1 MKVLVII
8 PAYNEGECIK
18 NTVNNL
24 IKANSEIDVLV
35 INDGSKD
42 NTSEQAKQ
50 TKATVIDLPVN
61 LGIGGAVQTGY
72 LYAYKNNYDVA
83 IQYDGDGQH
92 RPEYISILLQEMQ
105 NNDLVIASR
114 FIKKSEYKQTKSRMA
129 GIKIIRGIIKLY
141 TRKTI
146 YDPTSGYRAANKKV
160 IKEFVEYYPHDYP
173 EPETNL
179 WLLKQG
185 YKIKEIPCK
194 MNKRETGK
202 SSITPFKSIY
212 YMVKVSLAMF
222 ICMLQKGEK
231 IK

>member
-1 MKVLVII
+1 MKTLVII
-8 PAYNEGECIK
+8 PAYNEEACIK
-18 NTVNNL
+18 NTVDNL
-24 IKANSEIDVLV
+24 IKTNPEVDVIV

-42 NTSEQAKQ
+42 NTSNEAKKTQ
-50 TKATVIDLPVN
+50 ATVIDLPVN

-72 LYAYKNNYDVA
+72 LYALKNNYDVA

-92 RPEYISILLQEMQ
+92 KPEYIKQILEEIHE
-105 NNDLVIASR
+105 NDLVIASR
-114 FIKKSEYKQTKSRMA
+114 FVQENEYKQTMSRMA
-129 GIKIIRGIIKLY
+129 GIKLIRGIIKIC
-141 TRKTI
+141 TGRMI

-160 IKEFVEYYPHDYP
+160 IKEFVENYPHDYP

-179 WLLKQG
+179 WLLRRG
-185 YKIKEIPCK
+185 YKIKEIPSK
-194 MNKRETGK
+194 MNNRETGK

-231 IK
+231 

>member
-1 MKVLVII
+1 MKTLVII
-8 PAYNEGECIK
+8 PAYNEEACIQ

-24 IKANSEIDVLV
+24 INTNPEVDVVV

-42 NTSEQAKQ
+42 KTSEKAKT
-50 TKATVIDLPVN
+50 TKAIVIDLPVN

-72 LYAYKNNYDVA
+72 IYALKNNYDVA

-92 RPEYISILLQEMQ
+92 RPEYIKQMLEEIKQ
-105 NNDLVIASR
+105 NDLVIASR
-114 FIKKSEYKQTKSRMA
+114 FIEKNEYRQTKTRMM
-129 GIKIIRGIIKLY
+129 GINLIRGIIKMC
-141 TRKTI
+141 TGKKI

-160 IKEFVEYYPHDYP
+160 IEQFVENYPYDYP

-179 WLLKQG
+179 KLLKQG
-185 YKIKEIPCK
+185 YKIKEIPSK
-194 MNKRETGK
+194 MNNRETGK

-231 IK
+231 

>member
-1 MKVLVII
+1 MKTLVII
-8 PAYNEGECIK
+8 PAYNEEACIK

-24 IKANSEIDVLV
+24 IKINPEIDVVV

-42 NTSEQAKQ
+42 NTSQEAKQ

-72 LYAYKNNYDVA
+72 LYALKNNYDVA

-92 RPEYISILLQEMQ
+92 RPEYVKQMLEEIKH
-105 NNDLVIASR
+105 NDLVIASR
-114 FIKKSEYKQTKSRMA
+114 FIKQNEYRQTKSRMV
-129 GIKIIRGIIKLY
+129 GIKLIRGIIKIC
-141 TRKTI
+141 TGKTI
-146 YDPTSGYRAANKKV
+146 YDPTSGYRAANRKV
-160 IKEFVEYYPHDYP
+160 IEQFAISYPHDYP

-179 WLLKQG
+179 KLLRQG
-185 YKIKEIPCK
+185 YKIKEIPSK
-194 MNKRETGK
+194 MNNRETGK

-222 ICMLQKGEK
+222 VCMLQKGEK
-231 IK
+231 

>member
-1 MKVLVII
+1 MKTLVII
-8 PAYNEGECIK
+8 PAYNEEACIQ

-24 IKANSEIDVLV
+24 IKTNPEIDVLV

-42 NTSEQAKQ
+42 NTSQEAKQ

-72 LYAYKNNYDVA
+72 LYALKNNYDVA

-92 RPEYISILLQEMQ
+92 RPEYIKQMLEEIK

-114 FIKKSEYKQTKSRMA
+114 FIKQNEYRQTKSRMA
-129 GIKIIRGIIKLY
+129 GIKLIRGIIKMC
-141 TRKTI
+141 TGKTI
-146 YDPTSGYRAANKKV
+146 YDPTSGYRAANRKV
-160 IKEFVEYYPHDYP
+160 IEQFAISYPHDYP

-179 WLLKQG
+179 NLLRQG
-185 YKIKEIPCK
+185 YKIKEIPSK
-194 MNKRETGK
+194 MNNRETGK

-222 ICMLQKGEK
+222 VCMLQKGEK
-231 IK
+231 

>member
-1 MKVLVII
+1 MIKTLIII
-8 PAYNEGECIK
+8 PAYNEEECIK
-18 NTVNNL
+18 NTVNDL
-24 IKANSEIDVLV
+24 IRINPEIDVVV

-42 NTSEQAKQ
+42 NTSKEAKK

-72 LYAYKNNYDVA
+72 IYALKNDYDIA

-92 RPEYISILLQEMQ
+92 RPEYIKQMIEKIKD
-105 NNDLVIASR
+105 NDLVIASR
-114 FIKKSEYKQTKSRMA
+114 FIKENEYKQTISRMA
-129 GIKIIRGIIKLY
+129 GIKLIRSIIKIC
-141 TRKTI
+141 TGKSI

-160 IKEFVEYYPHDYP
+160 IQEFAQNYPHDYP

-179 WLLKQG
+179 YLLRQG
-185 YKIKEIPCK
+185 YKIKEIPSK
-194 MNKRETGK
+194 MNNRKTGK

-212 YMVKVSLAMF
+212 YMIKVSLAMF

-231 IK
+231 